1 MASSDESILR
11 QVYQSIAPA
20 TSSSN
25 GSSGRL
31 TTSSSQTTSTDT
43 TRGRGKNGALRQEY
57 LKKQE
62 NQNGYKNAISAAEER
77 GDTLSA
83 LYGQYQLDVSNV
95 LNSYNDR
102 KTRGGYKS
110 DAQDFYDRTMAMT
123 TAARDSIFKLTDWM
137 KENRASIGDD
147 IYSSL
152 MDEIRENSTSLSE
165 IQKAAYDD
173 IDFYGQF
180 KDADD
185 YNMWQAAVDSAKKDP
200 TRGRGN
206 ESGLRNKWIDEHGV
220 RVAPWQP
227 SKSELETWTEDYVKA
242 NQELKDAQKALKKIT
257 PTEGMTLDDAQREY
271 GTARIAAQQRV
282 DDAQDKLDELGAKIE
297 KYGGAVPKT
306 ELSANDWFNAVRYGF
321 RSGITSADQA
331 IAKGLDFFL
340 GDALGELQTL
350 GGETVRLFNPDFDY
364 NEKNLLD
371 RYVDRSQS
379 HLDVQRERAA
389 EAVGINSTAQKVN
402 QYTEMVFNSLPM
414 SVMAIMSGGATAAPQ
429 ASTEALKVASA
440 IANSGKAQQL
450 LTPVLNAVKNMA
462 NDPNWQFTFMS
473 TVGESYEDA
482 LADGASNEDAVINA
496 LLNAAA
502 NATIEVGGGDEALG
516 GLQKLPKPLREA
528 LQRGDKSGV
537 LKILKS
543 IPSEAGEEIMQGIA
557 EAGIKGIYKDV
568 PLFSMNDEGA
578 VISPSRM
585 LDEAKGAAAVSAVLG
600 GGQYAAAAGLNAA
613 ERSRV
618 NKEADAVAKQ
628 LYGDSA
634 DTLVQQGLESPVD
647 SKSYKLARQYQTIL
661 DNNGELSGK
670 QIRKLVQANSEQI
683 RTEGETEAQA
693 QTGAG
698 EEAAQQ
704 TAPQT
709 QSTPPAQTNIETGA
723 QTTAHQTRPTGAMEA
738 IYKGQV
744 GNVVSLTKTDKG
756 WAATIEQ
763 PNGKR
768 SNVMEWQAVF
778 DPDTQGILDAFRP
791 SAYADEMLKTYA
803 LTDEQVEPKTYALA
817 FNTVADIYGKSTSLT
832 KQQAQEASRRDGG
845 AAAILTDEQFSR
857 AFDAGRNSKDSSIQN
872 SVTRK
877 SSKGA
882 VGFKG
887 VQYQGMT
894 YRAATK
900 DMVSDAELSVLKT
913 MSKAVGVDMVLY
925 QSEEQ
930 NGEYQGANG
939 FYRNGTVY
947 LDVHAGAT
955 KTTEQ
960 SAILLTAAH
969 ELTHYLRENN
979 AEAYTELQDFV
990 MQHLIESGTDIET
1003 LAKKKVDKERGLISM
1018 EDAAEEVIADSCEM
1032 MLENTQVPQM
1042 MAKENPGLFAQIRE
1056 WLAEFAAKLRRAFEG
1071 VQARSAEAQAMM
1083 QYAEELQQMWDN
1095 ALAGAAQNTRNNTQ
1109 NARNNAQA
1117 ETDNG
1122 KGKSSYAGR
1131 RAKNADLAALER
1143 AEQMEEQGADAETIR
1158 RDTGWFRGMDGKW
1171 RFEIDDS
1178 GMQFRKDGDAQL
1190 LKEEGYRRLNQL
1202 TEKWTAS
1209 FNRGAELSASERQEM
1224 QNLEKE
1230 YGEAVWEEKY
1240 LLRDFVKHDELF
1252 KAYPYLNRVS
1262 IEFDALPEGT
1272 NGYFSKRNGTIVL
1285 SDSLLGKETD
1295 TVLHEIQHI
1304 IQGLEDFTGGAS
1316 PAYWNRQ
1323 LEDGYDTRTR
1333 SQKQKAEELRGE
1345 LESIQRSEP
1354 EFFRDMTDLDG
1365 MTPTVPRGKI
1375 DWDTLEQIEEDPAE
1389 WKAYDARRRELEE
1402 KYGDEKVFDFDDL
1415 LYRYHEAEKHPDRTA
1430 KDLYYNT
1437 AGEIEARDVSARRE
1451 LSAEERRAKKP
1462 TGANDDTV
1470 FADRGGVSYS
1480 KNSDSD
1486 NSTIKNQIKNNL
1498 DKLNDMEPAAI
1509 INASNLPKG
1518 GRNIRD
1524 WAVNILKNTGY
1535 KIERMGFGVIE
1546 FTPKHIAEGIK
1557 YLSEDAEVAAFS
1569 ALPKV
1574 LKRGIVIDS
1583 HEKHKGNLRDSV
1595 TIAAPVIIN
1604 GVRGNMAVAITVTT
1618 KNHYHVHR
1626 VLMPDGSK
1634 FTFDV
1639 GKKKTESTMYS
1650 AVNTGEET
1658 KDSAYESKI
1667 SQPTGEVKGKS
1678 SMRERDEDLQKK
1690 YPKLNLNEDISE
1702 LDGVPAVELTDG
1714 SVLPI
1719 LDRDRYPT
1727 HVSFIEGNRIDVDDL
1742 RSGGWIGDGVYD
1754 PSFTSDTARY
1764 IERKQ
1769 AGKRV
1774 AELRG
1779 VPFNQFEDDGK
1790 SSMRDNTTDDTAA
1803 ERKGRQESYANLR
1816 AENAKLREQL
1826 DYWKGQTKLTKEK
1839 TVRKTDADAYAKRL
1853 TEQLHNPK
1861 AREQVADE
1869 IKRMGDYIV
1878 QTPGSELS
1886 YTEVKDWALAIAD
1899 YVLQDSQTVIDDSQ
1913 AESLQQLYG
1922 YLKDNKL
1929 RVTDDTFN
1937 DLPEGWVRQHRGR
1950 IKLSEDGLDVDTAWG
1965 ELQEKFG
1972 EGMFPSDI
1980 TAQADMLMHIAD
1992 TIEAMKP
1999 TYGNP
2004 FAGYMGEMREAVA
2017 QDILDTVLSDEI
2029 RQTAMTAADRAQAR
2043 LDKRIAQDT
2052 ARYNALRD
2060 EKNARIE
2067 QVYQEGVA
2075 RRQEAVAKEKA
2086 AKWAKVAE
2094 TKQYYQNMAQQA
2106 AERRRESTDIKKY
2119 RDRVAA
2125 TAEQLSDWL
2134 LKNSD
2139 KEHVPEA
2146 LKQVVGEFLSTIDFS
2161 SKSRLQGGE
2170 NTYNDRK
2177 FLQRLDKLEQM
2188 LRNQRDYLNSADN
2201 ENAREDTLDMYLDLP
2216 AEILDELRDIRSEV
2230 TRLTTRDGGYTINQ
2244 MPAGELRR
2252 LDAVLTAISHSI
2264 RKANTLFSNAQYNS
2278 VQQVAQT
2285 TIVEMDKLGAQTKET
2300 TGAGRFFQW
2309 DNATPYYAF
2318 KKLGAGARS
2327 IFKGL
2332 MQGWDKMAFNSKEI
2346 IDFTNKLYTA
2356 KEAREWQEKVHNVR
2370 IGNNTVQITT
2380 AQLMS
2385 LHCLVKRTQAMQ
2397 HIMGGGFKVSVI
2409 KQSGIGKDNIAQTK
2423 QYKPTLEELAMLD
2436 GLLTNRQR
2444 KVADELQK
2452 FMVDVC
2458 GEWGNEVSM
2467 KRFGYRAFGEENYFP
2482 IVSDANVLKA
2492 VDPEAKAN
2500 DMFRLLNMS
2509 ATKSLNVKAN
2519 NALVVSDIFEVFTN
2533 HSADMAKYNA
2543 LALPLLD
2550 AIKWYNYKESTKT
2563 ASGRVFT
2570 NTVQLS
2576 LETAYGNAAKAYIT
2590 KFIKDLNGVR
2600 EGGTSQSDKLAKRMV
2615 SRYKAAAVGANIR
2628 VAIQQPTAYVR
2639 AAMAIDPKYLAAAL
2653 KPGGHKASTEE
2664 MEKYSGIATWKGLG
2678 FVSTDIGRSM
2688 RSQIMHTESWV
2699 DSVTDKTMI
2708 LAEKGDS
2715 VTWSALWRACKLE
2728 TQEKTKL
2735 RGEELN
2741 KATADRF
2748 QEVIYQTQV
2757 VDATMTRS
2765 QAMRSQGTM
2774 EAITT
2779 SFMAEP
2785 TLSYNLVMD
2794 AYAEYQAEARR
2805 TGNKAAALQHI
2816 KGKLAKTIA
2825 IYAASGAATLI
2836 ASSFWDAWRD
2846 DDDYETFL
2854 QKWAQAFFGE
2864 AEDKWYEKPLL
2875 QELFLLN
2882 KLPGVK
2888 DIISIITGDD
2898 VNRMDLE
2905 GAKNLWKAWRIMSEC
2920 LKLATGKLE
2929 EQDAQ
2934 YGNMTGYGKLA
2945 NILKGISQVTG
2956 LPLYNTTRDVVA
2968 VWNTILSNV
2977 TGVKLTVYKP
2987 NSKREIKNAYVNGLM
3002 TDEQAMDELVKQG
3015 AADDADQAFW
3025 IINDWNGDG
3034 SSSDK
3039 MSEIYDAVR
3048 AGDTGTYDALVKELT
3063 DHGVF
3068 KTKIQNDVK
3077 NQIRD
3082 WYQGG
3087 DTTQATIS
3095 KQDALDLLQKY
3106 GGKAEKAA
3114 DTLVEQWTC
3123 EKVTGISYW
3132 NIGDEYING
3141 NISEARA
3148 LELQAKYGYG
3158 DVTKQMPAEI
3168 ASNKESAHDKLMQW
3182 KLEKETGISAG
3193 GDSFTGIREAYNAGK
3208 ISKQEVYDYRIK
3220 YAGDTPEQAANT
3232 AYRYEWIGG
3241 DTRMNSVTGNQAH
3254 RYDDYVAAS
3263 GMSKIDYWNAIDGH
3277 GASSFPADLVE
3288 GSKTR
3293 YVKNSKRDKIW
3304 DYVDSLNLTPRQKD
3318 ALATAYAYDV
3328 NADVKSTSAY
3338 FDFEDAPW
3346 NN

>member
-1 MASSDESILR
+1 MTEQEFLTKYSGD
-11 QVYQSIAPA
+11 
-20 TSSSN
+20 
-25 GSSGRL
+25 GSSGRG
-31 TTSSSQTTSTDT
+31 TTSSSQTGSTDT

-62 NQNGYKNAISAAEER
+62 NLNGYKDAISAAEER

-389 EAVGINSTAQKVN
+389 EAVGINRTAQKVN

-429 ASTEALKVASA
+429 ASTEALQIASA

-537 LKILKS
+537 LQILKS

-585 LDEAKGAAAVSAVLG
+585 LDEAKGAAVVSAVLG
-600 GGQYAAAAGLNAA
+600 GGQYAAEAGLNAA
-613 ERSRV
+613 ERSRA

-698 EEAAQQ
+698 KEAAQQ

-709 QSTPPAQTNIETGA
+709 QSTPPAQTNTETGA
-723 QTTAHQTRPTGAMEA
+723 QTTAQQTRSTGAMEA

-872 SVTRK
+872 SATRK

-1056 WLAEFAAKLRRAFEG
+1056 WLTEFAAKLRRAFEG

-1095 ALAGAAQNTRNNTQ
+1095 ALAGAAQNV
-1109 NARNNAQA
+1109 RNNAQA
-1117 ETDNG
+1117 EADNG
-1122 KGKSSYAGR
+1122 TTAANNGTEATNNGTLSGKSKRSIREIGDTGMRYVKADRQVLFGNDPREWGEQLTKYINKEIRKGNDVLLTAPDGEIIKLTATTAEKGAFRNVERDKNGR
-1131 RAKNADLAALER
+1131 LHV
-1143 AEQMEEQGADAETIR
+1143 QTDAEYETKLNAEAHIDELVQVSEDKR
-1158 RDTGWFRGMDGKW
+1158 RGKPNTPDENKIHGE
-1171 RFEIDDS
+1171 FA
-1178 GMQFRKDGDAQL
+1178 KDGWR
-1190 LKEEGYRRLNQL
+1190 Y
-1202 TEKWTAS
+1202 
-1209 FNRGAELSASERQEM
+1209 RGAYFMDHDGEYYEVTISVAHGSSGKVVYNIAEIKKRSFPQSNGSSSPKTGAQGRKAS
-1224 QNLEKE
+1224 L
-1230 YGEAVWEEKY
+1230 
-1240 LLRDFVKHDELF
+1240 
-1252 KAYPYLNRVS
+1252 
-1262 IEFDALPEGT
+1262 
-1272 NGYFSKRNGTIVL
+1272 
-1285 SDSLLGKETD
+1285 
-1295 TVLHEIQHI
+1295 
-1304 IQGLEDFTGGAS
+1304 
-1316 PAYWNRQ
+1316 
-1323 LEDGYDTRTR
+1323 
-1333 SQKQKAEELRGE
+1333 
-1345 LESIQRSEP
+1345 
-1354 EFFRDMTDLDG
+1354 
-1365 MTPTVPRGKI
+1365 
-1375 DWDTLEQIEEDPAE
+1375 
-1389 WKAYDARRRELEE
+1389 DAR
-1402 KYGDEKVFDFDDL
+1402 V
-1415 LYRYHEAEKHPDRTA
+1415 
-1430 KDLYYNT
+1430 
-1437 AGEIEARDVSARRE
+1437 
-1451 LSAEERRAKKP
+1451 
-1462 TGANDDTV
+1462 
-1470 FADRGGVSYS
+1470 
-1480 KNSDSD
+1480 
-1486 NSTIKNQIKNNL
+1486 
-1498 DKLNDMEPAAI
+1498 
-1509 INASNLPKG
+1509 
-1518 GRNIRD
+1518 
-1524 WAVNILKNTGY
+1524 
-1535 KIERMGFGVIE
+1535 
-1546 FTPKHIAEGIK
+1546 
-1557 YLSEDAEVAAFS
+1557 
-1569 ALPKV
+1569 
-1574 LKRGIVIDS
+1574 
-1583 HEKHKGNLRDSV
+1583 
-1595 TIAAPVIIN
+1595 
-1604 GVRGNMAVAITVTT
+1604 
-1618 KNHYHVHR
+1618 
-1626 VLMPDGSK
+1626 
-1634 FTFDV
+1634 
-1639 GKKKTESTMYS
+1639 
-1650 AVNTGEET
+1650 
-1658 KDSAYESKI
+1658 

-1839 TVRKTDADAYAKRL
+1839 TVRKADVDAYAKRL
-1853 TEQLHNPK
+1853 TEQLHNPE

-2600 EGGTSQSDKLAKRMV
+2600 EGGKSQSDKRAKRMV

-2653 KPGGHKASTEE
+2653 KPGGHKASTAE

-2728 TQEKTKL
+2728 TKDRTGL
-2735 RGEELN
+2735 HGEELN

-2774 EAITT
+2774 DAITT

-2864 AEDKWYEKPLL
+2864 AEDKWYVKPLL

-2956 LPLYNTTRDVVA
+2956 LPLYNATRDVVA
-2968 VWNTILSNV
+2968 VWNTLLSNV
-2977 TGVKLTVYKP
+2977 TGVKLAVYKP

-3068 KTKIQNDVK
+3068 ETKIQNDVK

-3132 NIGDEYING
+3132 NIGDEYINE
-3141 NISEARA
+3141 NITKSRAIEMYSLYGKVDKEEAQEMVNK
-3148 LELQAKYGYG
+3148 LEMRKDTGYDYDELYDIYSKKIINDQQLYDYQIKYGS
-3158 DVTKQMPAEI
+3158 KSE
-3168 ASNKESAHDKLMQW
+3168 ESAKSYVKRW
-3182 KLEKETGISAG
+3182 GWTE
-3193 GDSFTGIREAYNAGK
+3193 GDSSMKDISDKQVDTWNAYVASTGMKKKDYYNAIKTANDFKSDTDSSGK
-3208 ISKQEVYDYRIK
+3208 TITGSKQKKVWEY
-3220 YAGDTPEQAANT
+3220 
-3232 AYRYEWIGG
+3232 
-3241 DTRMNSVTGNQAH
+3241 
-3254 RYDDYVAAS
+3254 
-3263 GMSKIDYWNAIDGH
+3263 IDGLDI
-3277 GASSFPADLVE
+3277 SDE
-3288 GSKTR
+3288 
-3293 YVKNSKRDKIW
+3293 
-3304 DYVDSLNLTPRQKD
+3304 QKD
-3318 ALATAYAYDV
+3318 ALHLCMYS
-3328 NADVKSTSAY
+3328 KSTLK
-3338 FDFEDAPW
+3338 DAPW

>member
-1 MASSDESILR
+1 MTEQGFLTKYSGD
-11 QVYQSIAPA
+11 
-20 TSSSN
+20 
-25 GSSGRL
+25 GSSGRG
-31 TTSSSQTTSTDT
+31 TTSSSQTGSTDT

-62 NQNGYKNAISAAEER
+62 NLNGYKDAISAAEER

-110 DAQDFYDRTMAMT
+110 DAQDFYDRTMAKT
-123 TAARDSIFKLTDWM
+123 TAARDSIFKLTEWM

-306 ELSANDWFNAVRYGF
+306 ELSAKDWFNAVRYGF

-371 RYVDRSQS
+371 RYVDWSQS

-537 LKILKS
+537 LQILKS

-585 LDEAKGAAAVSAVLG
+585 LDEAKGAAVVSAVLG
-600 GGQYAAAAGLNAA
+600 GGQYAAEAGLNAA
-613 ERSRV
+613 ERSRA

-709 QSTPPAQTNIETGA
+709 QSTPPAQTNTETGA
-723 QTTAHQTRPTGAMEA
+723 QTTAQQTRPTGVMEA

-857 AFDAGRNSKDSSIQN
+857 AFDAGRSTENEEAMQN
-872 SVTRK
+872 SATRK

-1042 MAKENPGLFAQIRE
+1042 MAKENPDLFTQIRE

-1095 ALAGAAQNTRNNTQ
+1095 ALAGAAQNV
-1109 NARNNAQA
+1109 RNNAKA
-1117 ETDNG
+1117 AGDNG
-1122 KGKSSYAGR
+1122 TNTANNGTNTANNGTDSANNGTTSGKNKRSIREIGDTGMRYVKADRQVLFGNDPREWGEQLTKYINKEIRKGNDVLLTAPDGEIIKLTATTAEKGAFRNVERDKNGRLHVQTDAEYETKLNAEAHIDELVQVSEDKRKGKPNTPDENKIHGEFA
-1131 RAKNADLAALER
+1131 
-1143 AEQMEEQGADAETIR
+1143 
-1158 RDTGWFRGMDGKW
+1158 
-1171 RFEIDDS
+1171 
-1178 GMQFRKDGDAQL
+1178 KDGWR
-1190 LKEEGYRRLNQL
+1190 Y
-1202 TEKWTAS
+1202 
-1209 FNRGAELSASERQEM
+1209 RGAYFM
-1224 QNLEKE
+1224 DHDGE
-1230 YGEAVWEEKY
+1230 YYEVTISVAHGSSGKVVYNIAEIKK
-1240 LLRDFVKHDELF
+1240 RSF
-1252 KAYPYLNRVS
+1252 PQS
-1262 IEFDALPEGT
+1262 
-1272 NGYFSKRNGTIVL
+1272 NGS
-1285 SDSLLGKETD
+1285 S
-1295 TVLHEIQHI
+1295 
-1304 IQGLEDFTGGAS
+1304 S
-1316 PAYWNRQ
+1316 P
-1323 LEDGYDTRTR
+1323 
-1333 SQKQKAEELRGE
+1333 K
-1345 LESIQRSEP
+1345 
-1354 EFFRDMTDLDG
+1354 
-1365 MTPTVPRGKI
+1365 
-1375 DWDTLEQIEEDPAE
+1375 
-1389 WKAYDARRRELEE
+1389 
-1402 KYGDEKVFDFDDL
+1402 
-1415 LYRYHEAEKHPDRTA
+1415 
-1430 KDLYYNT
+1430 
-1437 AGEIEARDVSARRE
+1437 
-1451 LSAEERRAKKP
+1451 
-1462 TGANDDTV
+1462 TGAQGRK
-1470 FADRGGVSYS
+1470 AS
-1480 KNSDSD
+1480 
-1486 NSTIKNQIKNNL
+1486 
-1498 DKLNDMEPAAI
+1498 LNAR
-1509 INASNLPKG
+1509 L
-1518 GRNIRD
+1518 
-1524 WAVNILKNTGY
+1524 
-1535 KIERMGFGVIE
+1535 
-1546 FTPKHIAEGIK
+1546 
-1557 YLSEDAEVAAFS
+1557 
-1569 ALPKV
+1569 
-1574 LKRGIVIDS
+1574 
-1583 HEKHKGNLRDSV
+1583 
-1595 TIAAPVIIN
+1595 
-1604 GVRGNMAVAITVTT
+1604 
-1618 KNHYHVHR
+1618 
-1626 VLMPDGSK
+1626 
-1634 FTFDV
+1634 
-1639 GKKKTESTMYS
+1639 
-1650 AVNTGEET
+1650 
-1658 KDSAYESKI
+1658 
-1667 SQPTGEVKGKS
+1667 SQPAGEVKGKS
-1678 SMRERDEDLQKK
+1678 SMRERDDAADVKTAEK
-1690 YPKLNLNEDISE
+1690 YFGTTYKIAEAGYL
-1702 LDGVPAVELTDG
+1702 LTDG
-1714 SVLPI
+1714 KLLDFSGRHEGAPGGYRSVDHRDISDAFDGDYGDDSYTGGMIQFMQAGNIRLSPESGGINLSVKPNKQQLDTLDRYISSFRGEVI
-1719 LDRDRYPT
+1719 LDIDNANGDTVVSVEYPKRTYSKRIINDINEYFDNGTIPEQSSDLGQFRY
-1727 HVSFIEGNRIDVDDL
+1727 
-1742 RSGGWIGDGVYD
+1742 
-1754 PSFTSDTARY
+1754 
-1764 IERKQ
+1764 
-1769 AGKRV
+1769 
-1774 AELRG
+1774 
-1779 VPFNQFEDDGK
+1779 
-1790 SSMRDNTTDDTAA
+1790 SMRDNTTDDTAA

-1839 TVRKTDADAYAKRL
+1839 TVRKADVDAYAKRL
-1853 TEQLHNPK
+1853 TEQLHNPE

-1899 YVLQDSQTVIDDSQ
+1899 FALQDSQTVIDDSQ

-2106 AERRRESTDIKKY
+2106 AERRRESADIKKY

-2188 LRNQRDYLNSADN
+2188 LRNQRDYLNSVDN

-2653 KPGGHKASTEE
+2653 KPGGHKASTAE

-2735 RGEELN
+2735 HGEELN

-2956 LPLYNTTRDVVA
+2956 LPLYNATRDVVA
-2968 VWNTILSNV
+2968 VWNTLLSNV

-3068 KTKIQNDVK
+3068 ETKIQNDVK

-3168 ASNKESAHDKLMQW
+3168 ASNKEAAHDKLMQW

>member
-1 MASSDESILR
+1 MTEKDFF
-11 QVYQSIAPA
+11 QKY
-20 TSSSN
+20 TGD
-25 GSSGRL
+25 GSSGNSGAG
-31 TTSSSQTTSTDT
+31 SSASGSADT
-43 TRGRGKNGALRQEY
+43 TRGRGRNGSLRQEY

-62 NQNGYKNAISAAEER
+62 NLNGYKNAISAAEER

-110 DAQDFYDRTMAMT
+110 DAQDFYDRTMAKT

-206 ESGLRNKWIDEHGV
+206 ESGLRNQWMDNNGV

-282 DDAQDKLDELGAKIE
+282 DDAQDKLDELGAKLE

-306 ELSANDWFNAVRYGF
+306 ELSAKDWFNAVRYGF

-371 RYVDRSQS
+371 RYVDWSQS

-389 EAVGINSTAQKVN
+389 EATGVNSTAQKVN

-429 ASTEALKVASA
+429 ASTEALKIASA

-537 LKILKS
+537 LQILKS

-585 LDEAKGAAAVSAVLG
+585 LDEAKGAAVVSAVLG
-600 GGQYAAAAGLNAA
+600 GGQYAAEAGLNAA
-613 ERSRV
+613 ERSRA
-618 NKEADAVAKQ
+618 NKAADAVAKQ

-634 DTLVQQGLESPVD
+634 DTLVQQGLESPAD
-647 SKSYKLARQYQTIL
+647 SKSYKLARQYQAIL

-709 QSTPPAQTNIETGA
+709 QSTPPAQTNTETGA
-723 QTTAHQTRPTGAMEA
+723 QTTAQQTRPTGAMEA

-872 SVTRK
+872 SATRK

-979 AEAYTELQDFV
+979 AMAYAGLRDFV
-990 MQHLIESGTDIET
+990 TNHLIESGTDIET

-1042 MAKENPGLFAQIRE
+1042 MAKENPGLFVQIRE
-1056 WLAEFAAKLRRAFEG
+1056 WLVEFAAKLRRAFEG

-1083 QYAEELQQMWDN
+1083 QYAEELQQMWDS
-1095 ALAGAAQNTRNNTQ
+1095 ALAGAAQNV
-1109 NARNNAQA
+1109 RNNAQA
-1117 ETDNG
+1117 AANNG
-1122 KGKSSYAGR
+1122 TNTANNGTTSGRGKASIRELDG
-1131 RAKNADLAALER
+1131 ER
-1143 AEQMEEQGADAETIR
+1143 VAWVDEDITKSKPKDVSMEKYVKQYIENVISQNGTYLG
-1158 RDTGWFRGMDGKW
+1158 TLP
-1171 RFEIDDS
+1171 DS
-1178 GMQFRKDGDAQL
+1178 GMRVYAETQGRTPKSRYGLADEYVRSSYTRWIKDNSKNKFRAKMKAAGVLDDLVSIATDRTWEKTKHTQNKDAQYGVYNYNSTFAFPVYDS
-1190 LKEEGYRRLNQL
+1190 KG
-1202 TEKWTAS
+1202 
-1209 FNRGAELSASERQEM
+1209 ELSNVRAYDCQMVILNASDGKKYLYDVMRIKENTAKANDFLLAERQRVA
-1224 QNLEKE
+1224 N
-1230 YGEAVWEEKY
+1230 EAT
-1240 LLRDFVKHDELF
+1240 R
-1252 KAYPYLNRVS
+1252 
-1262 IEFDALPEGT
+1262 
-1272 NGYFSKRNGTIVL
+1272 
-1285 SDSLLGKETD
+1285 
-1295 TVLHEIQHI
+1295 
-1304 IQGLEDFTGGAS
+1304 QG
-1316 PAYWNRQ
+1316 
-1323 LEDGYDTRTR
+1323 
-1333 SQKQKAEELRGE
+1333 
-1345 LESIQRSEP
+1345 
-1354 EFFRDMTDLDG
+1354 
-1365 MTPTVPRGKI
+1365 
-1375 DWDTLEQIEEDPAE
+1375 
-1389 WKAYDARRRELEE
+1389 
-1402 KYGDEKVFDFDDL
+1402 
-1415 LYRYHEAEKHPDRTA
+1415 
-1430 KDLYYNT
+1430 
-1437 AGEIEARDVSARRE
+1437 DV
-1451 LSAEERRAKKP
+1451 
-1462 TGANDDTV
+1462 
-1470 FADRGGVSYS
+1470 
-1480 KNSDSD
+1480 SD
-1486 NSTIKNQIKNNL
+1486 NSISRSAE
-1498 DKLNDMEPAAI
+1498 ND
-1509 INASNLPKG
+1509 
-1518 GRNIRD
+1518 
-1524 WAVNILKNTGY
+1524 NT
-1535 KIERMGFGVIE
+1535 K
-1546 FTPKHIAEGIK
+1546 
-1557 YLSEDAEVAAFS
+1557 FS
-1569 ALPKV
+1569 
-1574 LKRGIVIDS
+1574 
-1583 HEKHKGNLRDSV
+1583 
-1595 TIAAPVIIN
+1595 
-1604 GVRGNMAVAITVTT
+1604 
-1618 KNHYHVHR
+1618 
-1626 VLMPDGSK
+1626 
-1634 FTFDV
+1634 
-1639 GKKKTESTMYS
+1639 
-1650 AVNTGEET
+1650 
-1658 KDSAYESKI
+1658 
-1667 SQPTGEVKGKS
+1667 Q
-1678 SMRERDEDLQKK
+1678 RERDEDLQKK

-1826 DYWKGQTKLTKEK
+1826 DYWKGQTKRTKEK

-1853 TEQLHNPK
+1853 TEQLHNPE
-1861 AREQVADE
+1861 AREQVANE

-2106 AERRRESTDIKKY
+2106 AERRRESADIKKY

-2170 NTYNDRK
+2170 DTYNDRQ
-2177 FLQRLDKLEQM
+2177 FLQRLDRLEQM
-2188 LRNQRDYLNSADN
+2188 LRNQRDYLNSTDN
-2201 ENAREDTLDMYLDLP
+2201 ENVKEDPLNMYLDLP
-2216 AEILDELRDIRSEV
+2216 TEILDELRDIRSEV

-2244 MPAGELRR
+2244 MSAGELRR
-2252 LDAVLTAISHSI
+2252 LDAVLSAISHSI
-2264 RKANTLFSNAQYNS
+2264 RKANTLFANAQYNS
-2278 VQQVAQT
+2278 VQQVAQK
-2285 TIVEMDKLGAQTKET
+2285 TITEMDALGEQTKET

-2356 KEAREWQEKVHNVR
+2356 KEAREWQKKIHNVK
-2370 IGNNTVQITT
+2370 IGNKTVQITT
-2380 AQLMS
+2380 TQLMS
-2385 LHCLVKRTQAMQ
+2385 LHCLVKRPQAMQ

-2409 KQSGIGKDNIAQTK
+2409 KQSGIGKADIAQTM
-2423 QYKPTLEELAMLD
+2423 QYKPTLDELAMLD
-2436 GLLTNRQR
+2436 SLLTDRQR

-2467 KRFGYRAFGEENYFP
+2467 KRFGYRAFGEANYFP

-2563 ASGRVFT
+2563 ASGRVYT
-2570 NTVQLS
+2570 DTVQLS

-2653 KPGGHKASTEE
+2653 KPGGHKASTAE

-2728 TQEKTKL
+2728 TQEKTGL

-2805 TGNKAAALQHI
+2805 TGNKAAALQHS
-2816 KGKLAKTIA
+2816 KAKLAKTIA
-2825 IYAASGAATLI
+2825 IYAASGVATLI

-2882 KLPGVK
+2882 KLPGAK
-2888 DIISIITGDD
+2888 DIISLITGDD
-2898 VNRMDLE
+2898 VSRMDLE
-2905 GAKNLWKAWRIMSEC
+2905 GAKNLIKAVRIMGEC

-2945 NILKGISQVTG
+2945 NILKGISQFTG
-2956 LPLYNTTRDVVA
+2956 LPLYNFTRDMA
-2968 VWNTILSNV
+2968 AIWNTTLSNV

-2987 NSKREIKNAYVNGLM
+2987 NSKREIKNAYINGLM

-3048 AGDTGTYDALVKELT
+3048 AGDTGSYEALVKELT

-3068 KTKIQNDVK
+3068 ETKIHNDVK

-3095 KQDALDLLQKY
+3095 KQDALDMLQKY

-3114 DTLVEQWTC
+3114 DILVEQWTC

-3158 DVTKQMPAEI
+3158 DVTKQTTAEI
-3168 ASNKESAHDKLMQW
+3168 ASNQETAHDKLMQW

-3241 DTRMNSVTGNQAH
+3241 DTRMNSVTGNQAR

-3263 GMSKIDYWNAIDGH
+3263 GVSKIDYWNAIDGH

-3304 DYVDSLNLTPRQKD
+3304 DYIDSLNLTPRQKD
-3318 ALATAYAYDV
+3318 AMATAYAYDV

-3338 FDFEDAPW
+3338 FDLEDAPW

>member
-1 MASSDESILR
+1 MTEQEFLTKYSGD
-11 QVYQSIAPA
+11 
-20 TSSSN
+20 
-25 GSSGRL
+25 GSSGRG
-31 TTSSSQTTSTDT
+31 TTSSSQTGSTDT
-43 TRGRGKNGALRQEY
+43 TRGRRKNGALRQEY

-62 NQNGYKNAISAAEER
+62 NLNGYKDAISAAEER

-282 DDAQDKLDELGAKIE
+282 DDAQDKLDELGAKLE

-306 ELSANDWFNAVRYGF
+306 ELSAKDWFNAVRYGF

-371 RYVDRSQS
+371 RYVDWSQS

-389 EAVGINSTAQKVN
+389 EAVGINRTAQKVN

-429 ASTEALKVASA
+429 ASTEALQIASA

-613 ERSRV
+613 ERSRA

-709 QSTPPAQTNIETGA
+709 QSTPSAQANTETGT
-723 QTTAHQTRPTGAMEA
+723 QTTAQQTRPTGAMEA

-900 DMVSDAELSVLKT
+900 DMVSEAELSVLKT

-1117 ETDNG
+1117 EADNG
-1122 KGKSSYAGR
+1122 TTAANNGTTAANNGTKSGKSKRSIREIGDTGMRYVKADRQVLFGNDPREWGEQLTKYINKEIRKGNDVLLTAPDGEIIKLTATTAEKGAFRNVERDKNGR
-1131 RAKNADLAALER
+1131 LHV
-1143 AEQMEEQGADAETIR
+1143 QTDAEYETKLNAEAHIDELVQVSEDKR
-1158 RDTGWFRGMDGKW
+1158 RGKPNTPDENKIHGE
-1171 RFEIDDS
+1171 FA
-1178 GMQFRKDGDAQL
+1178 KDGWR
-1190 LKEEGYRRLNQL
+1190 Y
-1202 TEKWTAS
+1202 
-1209 FNRGAELSASERQEM
+1209 RGAYFMDHDGEYYEVTISVAHGSSGKVVYNIAEIKKRSFPQSNGSSSPKTGAQGRKAS
-1224 QNLEKE
+1224 LD
-1230 YGEAVWEEKY
+1230 A
-1240 LLRDFVKHDELF
+1240 
-1252 KAYPYLNRVS
+1252 RVS
-1262 IEFDALPEGT
+1262 
-1272 NGYFSKRNGTIVL
+1272 
-1285 SDSLLGKETD
+1285 
-1295 TVLHEIQHI
+1295 Q
-1304 IQGLEDFTGGAS
+1304 
-1316 PAYWNRQ
+1316 PA
-1323 LEDGYDTRTR
+1323 
-1333 SQKQKAEELRGE
+1333 
-1345 LESIQRSEP
+1345 
-1354 EFFRDMTDLDG
+1354 
-1365 MTPTVPRGKI
+1365 
-1375 DWDTLEQIEEDPAE
+1375 
-1389 WKAYDARRRELEE
+1389 
-1402 KYGDEKVFDFDDL
+1402 
-1415 LYRYHEAEKHPDRTA
+1415 
-1430 KDLYYNT
+1430 
-1437 AGEIEARDVSARRE
+1437 
-1451 LSAEERRAKKP
+1451 
-1462 TGANDDTV
+1462 
-1470 FADRGGVSYS
+1470 
-1480 KNSDSD
+1480 
-1486 NSTIKNQIKNNL
+1486 
-1498 DKLNDMEPAAI
+1498 
-1509 INASNLPKG
+1509 
-1518 GRNIRD
+1518 
-1524 WAVNILKNTGY
+1524 
-1535 KIERMGFGVIE
+1535 
-1546 FTPKHIAEGIK
+1546 
-1557 YLSEDAEVAAFS
+1557 
-1569 ALPKV
+1569 
-1574 LKRGIVIDS
+1574 
-1583 HEKHKGNLRDSV
+1583 
-1595 TIAAPVIIN
+1595 
-1604 GVRGNMAVAITVTT
+1604 
-1618 KNHYHVHR
+1618 
-1626 VLMPDGSK
+1626 
-1634 FTFDV
+1634 
-1639 GKKKTESTMYS
+1639 
-1650 AVNTGEET
+1650 
-1658 KDSAYESKI
+1658 
-1667 SQPTGEVKGKS
+1667 GEVKGKS

-1690 YPKLNLNEDISE
+1690 YPRLNLNEDISE

-1853 TEQLHNPK
+1853 TEQLHNPE

-1899 YVLQDSQTVIDDSQ
+1899 FALQDSQTVIDDSQ

-1929 RVTDDTFN
+1929 KVTDDTFN

-2067 QVYQEGVA
+2067 QIERESRERYNTLREKKNQRIEQIKKEGTERTRKAVQRERTFQLQRVERAQKVKNIEKLTKSLSKKMIENNAKYHIPDALKEPIGKFLMSIDTTTSRSGEKARNEFADRLKRVSEVLEAQRKYNQGEGTEGSNVYYDLPPDFTEQMQELANKVKFWTDYNNGQEWKLEDMDLRDLFELENIVKVVSHA
-2075 RRQEAVAKEKA
+2075 VTQANELLSMNASVDEVGQEAV
-2086 AKWAKVAE
+2086 
-2094 TKQYYQNMAQQA
+2094 QY
-2106 AERRRESTDIKKY
+2106 
-2119 RDRVAA
+2119 
-2125 TAEQLSDWL
+2125 
-2134 LKNSD
+2134 
-2139 KEHVPEA
+2139 
-2146 LKQVVGEFLSTIDFS
+2146 
-2161 SKSRLQGGE
+2161 
-2170 NTYNDRK
+2170 
-2177 FLQRLDKLEQM
+2177 LDKLGEM
-2188 LRNQRDYLNSADN
+2188 KTTPGGVEEFLDYKN
-2201 ENAREDTLDMYLDLP
+2201 
-2216 AEILDELRDIRSEV
+2216 
-2230 TRLTTRDGGYTINQ
+2230 LTPVYFFKRFGT
-2244 MPAGELRR
+2244 AGEK
-2252 LDAVLTAISHSI
+2252 IF
-2264 RKANTLFSNAQYNS
+2264 NTLKDGWS
-2278 VQQVAQT
+2278 
-2285 TIVEMDKLGAQTKET
+2285 KL
-2300 TGAGRFFQW
+2300 
-2309 DNATPYYAF
+2309 
-2318 KKLGAGARS
+2318 
-2327 IFKGL
+2327 
-2332 MQGWDKMAFNSKEI
+2332 AFNSKEI
-2346 IDFTNKLYTA
+2346 IDFAKTLYSTEEVRDA
-2356 KEAREWQEKVHNVR
+2356 EKNVIELQLHRRVNENENSEALRTEETEPVYMTKAQIMNLYGLSLREQALTHLLGAGIR
-2370 IGNNTVQITT
+2370 IKDIKRAGKK
-2380 AQLMS
+2380 A
-2385 LHCLVKRTQAMQ
+2385 LHQ
-2397 HIMGGGFKVSVI
+2397 G
-2409 KQSGIGKDNIAQTK
+2409 DNYLLTM
-2423 QYKPTLEELAMLD
+2423 EELTD
-2436 GLLTNRQR
+2436 IFNEHLTNRDREIVQGM
-2444 KVADELQK
+2444 QK
-2452 FMVDVC
+2452 FMSTVC
-2458 GEWGNEVSM
+2458 AKWYMEVNQKRWGIDGNV
-2467 KRFGYRAFGEENYFP
+2467 EENYWP
-2482 IVSDANVLKA
+2482 IETDSRNRQ
-2492 VDPEAKAN
+2492 AKGTEGAGSTISL
-2500 DMFRLLNMS
+2500 FRLANMGFTKPIKPNSTNAINIGS
-2509 ATKSLNVKAN
+2509 AFDVFAN
-2519 NALVVSDIFEVFTN
+2519 HA
-2533 HSADMAKYNA
+2533 ADMAKYNSMVI
-2543 LALPLLD
+2543 PVLD
-2550 AIKWYNYKESTKT
+2550 AMKWLSYSNIVATSATSGQYTTMSVQKAMDKT
-2563 ASGRVFT
+2563 YGPAAQAYFT
-2570 NTVQLS
+2570 QL
-2576 LETAYGNAAKAYIT
+2576 IRD
-2590 KFIKDLNGVR
+2590 INGSH
-2600 EGGTSQSDKLAKRMV
+2600 EGGSMRTGLEGMTA
-2615 SRYKAAAVGANIR
+2615 RYKRQAVGSNLR
-2628 VAIQQPTAYVR
+2628 VALLQPTAYAR
-2639 AAMAIDPKYLAAAL
+2639 AGMVLDLKYLAM
-2653 KPGGHKASTEE
+2653 GGVKQNQIIKSYKEAIKH
-2664 MEKYSGIATWKGLG
+2664 SGTATWKSLG
-2678 FVSTDIGRSM
+2678 FYDVNINASLRSLIK
-2688 RSQIMHTESWV
+2688 QDETAV
-2699 DSVTDKTMI
+2699 DKVVGWSMK
-2708 LAEKGDS
+2708 LAELGDQW
-2715 VTWSALWRACKLE
+2715 TWAMLWNACKTEQQDKAKRAGKKLDYE
-2728 TQEKTKL
+2728 TLMQKTS
-2735 RGEELN
+2735 E
-2741 KATADRF
+2741 RF
-2748 QEVIYQTQV
+2748 DEVVYQTQV
-2757 VDATMTRS
+2757 MDSTLTRS
-2765 QAMRSQGTM
+2765 EIMRSDDRLVK
-2774 EAITT
+2774 AAT

-2785 TLSYNLVMD
+2785 TLSYNTVLNMYD
-2794 AYAEYQAEARR
+2794 EYRREARAVGKSAAWKKL
-2805 TGNKAAALQHI
+2805 GNKI
-2816 KGKLAKTIA
+2816 MRGIG
-2825 IYAASGAATLI
+2825 IYVTQATLGAVVESI
-2836 ASSFWDAWRD
+2836 MDAWRD
-2846 DDDYETFL
+2846 DDDYMTFME
-2854 QKWAQAFFGE
+2854 KWAEKFWGDYFFDGNLYG
-2864 AEDKWYEKPLL
+2864 DLTVVG
-2875 QELFLLN
+2875 
-2882 KLPGVK
+2882 KLPVVK
-2888 DIISIITGDD
+2888 DFISALQGEESS
-2898 VNRMDLE
+2898 RMDTE
-2905 GAKNLWKAWRIMSEC
+2905 GLASLYKFGLTSYNKIKAMIEDGEDTTKVTAWGWI
-2920 LKLATGKLE
+2920 
-2929 EQDAQ
+2929 EQGLRA
-2934 YGNMTGYGKLA
+2934 A
-2945 NILKGISQVTG
+2945 SQLLG
-2956 LPLYNTTRDVVA
+2956 LPGYNLSREVVA
-2968 VWNTILSNV
+2968 VWNNTIGQWTDS
-2977 TGVKLTVYKP
+2977 KIKRYKP
-2987 NSKREIKNAYVNGLM
+2987 QPEKEIKNAYLKGYLTEDEAKELLMDRETMGDKTYMIERRALMAIDDWTDNGEKYKALYTALENKDRKAYDEAFDALKESGRYAYDIQTKVRAQIKEWYVGDKRGNGKYKINKEDAVAMLKEYGNM
-3002 TDEQAMDELVKQG
+3002 TD
-3015 AADDADQAFW
+3015 
-3025 IINDWNGDG
+3025 
-3034 SSSDK
+3034 
-3039 MSEIYDAVR
+3039 YDAESAVH
-3048 AGDTGTYDALVKELT
+3048 T
-3063 DHGVF
+3063 
-3068 KTKIQNDVK
+3068 
-3077 NQIRD
+3077 
-3082 WYQGG
+3082 
-3087 DTTQATIS
+3087 
-3095 KQDALDLLQKY
+3095 
-3106 GGKAEKAA
+3106 
-3114 DTLVEQWTC
+3114 WTC
-3123 EKVTGISYW
+3123 KVVEGFDYNEKK
-3132 NIGDEYING
+3132 D
-3141 NISEARA
+3141 
-3148 LELQAKYGYG
+3148 L
-3158 DVTKQMPAEI
+3158 
-3168 ASNKESAHDKLMQW
+3168 
-3182 KLEKETGISAG
+3182 
-3193 GDSFTGIREAYNAGK
+3193 F
-3208 ISKQEVYDYRIK
+3208 
-3220 YAGDTPEQAANT
+3220 YAGDLSFADAVKVVERYGKNDKGKFLSDIDDGYDEARKEVLKWTMRTEVGIDYDDMRSAYNDGDITIEQVAEWSKKYGSLDDEAIETRCYRWEWTKDTPEASGIFEGQA
-3232 AYRYEWIGG
+3232 R
-3241 DTRMNSVTGNQAH
+3241 
-3254 RYDDYVAAS
+3254 RYDAYMES
-3263 GMSKIDYWNAIDGH
+3263 TGMTKEQYFNLVDGH
-3277 GASSFPADLVE
+3277 GAGTFSADLKP
-3288 GSKTR
+3288 GSTTS
-3293 YVKNSKRDKIW
+3293 YVKNSKRDKVWAYI
-3304 DYVDSLNLTPRQKD
+3304 DSLKITPEQKD
-3318 ALATAYAYDV
+3318 ALAMCYAAENGNGID
-3328 NADVKSTSAY
+3328 NPSKSWIKL
-3338 FDFEDAPW
+3338 EDAPW

>member
-1 MASSDESILR
+1 MTEQEFLTKYSGD
-11 QVYQSIAPA
+11 
-20 TSSSN
+20 
-25 GSSGRL
+25 GSSGRG
-31 TTSSSQTTSTDT
+31 TTSNSQTGSTDT
-43 TRGRGKNGALRQEY
+43 TRGHGKNGALRQEY

-62 NQNGYKNAISAAEER
+62 NLNGYKDAISAAEER

-282 DDAQDKLDELGAKIE
+282 DDAQDKLDELGAKLE

-306 ELSANDWFNAVRYGF
+306 ELSAKDWFNAVRYGF

-371 RYVDRSQS
+371 RYVDWSQS

-389 EAVGINSTAQKVN
+389 EAVGINRTAQKVN

-429 ASTEALKVASA
+429 ASTEALQIASA

-537 LKILKS
+537 LQILKS

-585 LDEAKGAAAVSAVLG
+585 LDEAKGAAVVSAVLG
-600 GGQYAAAAGLNAA
+600 GGQYAAEAGLNAA
-613 ERSRV
+613 ERSRA

-698 EEAAQQ
+698 KEAAQQ

-709 QSTPPAQTNIETGA
+709 QSTPPAQTDTETGA
-723 QTTAHQTRPTGAMEA
+723 QTTAQQTRPTGAMEA

-1056 WLAEFAAKLRRAFEG
+1056 WLTEFAAKLRLAFEG

-1083 QYAEELQQMWDN
+1083 QYAEKLQQMWDN

-1117 ETDNG
+1117 EADNG
-1122 KGKSSYAGR
+1122 TTAANNGTTAANNRTTVANNRTTAANNGTTSGRGKASIRELDG
-1131 RAKNADLAALER
+1131 ER
-1143 AEQMEEQGADAETIR
+1143 VAWVDEDITRSKPKDVSMEKYVKQYIENMISQNGTYLG
-1158 RDTGWFRGMDGKW
+1158 TLP
-1171 RFEIDDS
+1171 DS
-1178 GMQFRKDGDAQL
+1178 GMRVFAETQGRTPKSRYGLADEYVRSSYTRWIKDNSKNKFRAKMKAAGVLDDLVSIATDRTWEKTKHTQNKDAQYGVYNYNSTFAFPVYDS
-1190 LKEEGYRRLNQL
+1190 KG
-1202 TEKWTAS
+1202 
-1209 FNRGAELSASERQEM
+1209 ELSNVRAYDCQMVILNASDGKKYLYDVIRIKENTTKANDFLLAERQRVA
-1224 QNLEKE
+1224 N
-1230 YGEAVWEEKY
+1230 EAT
-1240 LLRDFVKHDELF
+1240 R
-1252 KAYPYLNRVS
+1252 
-1262 IEFDALPEGT
+1262 
-1272 NGYFSKRNGTIVL
+1272 
-1285 SDSLLGKETD
+1285 
-1295 TVLHEIQHI
+1295 
-1304 IQGLEDFTGGAS
+1304 QG
-1316 PAYWNRQ
+1316 
-1323 LEDGYDTRTR
+1323 
-1333 SQKQKAEELRGE
+1333 
-1345 LESIQRSEP
+1345 
-1354 EFFRDMTDLDG
+1354 
-1365 MTPTVPRGKI
+1365 
-1375 DWDTLEQIEEDPAE
+1375 
-1389 WKAYDARRRELEE
+1389 
-1402 KYGDEKVFDFDDL
+1402 
-1415 LYRYHEAEKHPDRTA
+1415 
-1430 KDLYYNT
+1430 
-1437 AGEIEARDVSARRE
+1437 DVS
-1451 LSAEERRAKKP
+1451 
-1462 TGANDDTV
+1462 G
-1470 FADRGGVSYS
+1470 
-1480 KNSDSD
+1480 NSIS
-1486 NSTIKNQIKNNL
+1486 
-1498 DKLNDMEPAAI
+1498 
-1509 INASNLPKG
+1509 
-1518 GRNIRD
+1518 R
-1524 WAVNILKNTGY
+1524 NTGNDNT
-1535 KIERMGFGVIE
+1535 K
-1546 FTPKHIAEGIK
+1546 
-1557 YLSEDAEVAAFS
+1557 FS
-1569 ALPKV
+1569 
-1574 LKRGIVIDS
+1574 
-1583 HEKHKGNLRDSV
+1583 
-1595 TIAAPVIIN
+1595 
-1604 GVRGNMAVAITVTT
+1604 
-1618 KNHYHVHR
+1618 
-1626 VLMPDGSK
+1626 
-1634 FTFDV
+1634 
-1639 GKKKTESTMYS
+1639 
-1650 AVNTGEET
+1650 
-1658 KDSAYESKI
+1658 
-1667 SQPTGEVKGKS
+1667 Q
-1678 SMRERDEDLQKK
+1678 RERDEDLQKK

-2004 FAGYMGEMREAVA
+2004 FAGYMGEMRETVA

-2052 ARYNALRD
+2052 ARYKALRD

-2106 AERRRESTDIKKY
+2106 AERRRESADIKKY

-2201 ENAREDTLDMYLDLP
+2201 ENAREDALDMYLDLP

-2230 TRLTTRDGGYTINQ
+2230 TRLTTREGGYTINQ

-2467 KRFGYRAFGEENYFP
+2467 KRFGYRAFGEANYFP

-2735 RGEELN
+2735 HGEELN

-2956 LPLYNTTRDVVA
+2956 LPLYNATRDVVA
-2968 VWNTILSNV
+2968 VWNTLLSNV

-3048 AGDTGTYDALVKELT
+3048 AGDTGTFDALVKELT

-3068 KTKIQNDVK
+3068 ETKIQNDVK

-3095 KQDALDLLQKY
+3095 KQDALDMLQKY

-3132 NIGDEYING
+3132 NIGDEYINE
-3141 NISEARA
+3141 NITKSRAIEMYSLYGKVDKEEAQEMVNK
-3148 LELQAKYGYG
+3148 LEMRKDTGYDYDELYDIYSKKIINDQQLYDYQIKYGS
-3158 DVTKQMPAEI
+3158 KSE
-3168 ASNKESAHDKLMQW
+3168 ESAKSYVKRW
-3182 KLEKETGISAG
+3182 GWTE
-3193 GDSFTGIREAYNAGK
+3193 GDSSMKDISDKQVDTWDAYVASTGMKKKDYYNAIKTANDFKSDTDSSGK
-3208 ISKQEVYDYRIK
+3208 PITGSKQKKVWEY
-3220 YAGDTPEQAANT
+3220 
-3232 AYRYEWIGG
+3232 
-3241 DTRMNSVTGNQAH
+3241 
-3254 RYDDYVAAS
+3254 
-3263 GMSKIDYWNAIDGH
+3263 IDGLDI
-3277 GASSFPADLVE
+3277 SDE
-3288 GSKTR
+3288 
-3293 YVKNSKRDKIW
+3293 
-3304 DYVDSLNLTPRQKD
+3304 QKD
-3318 ALATAYAYDV
+3318 ALHLCMYS
-3328 NADVKSTSAY
+3328 KSTLK
-3338 FDFEDAPW
+3338 DAPW

>member
-1 MASSDESILR
+1 MGREQLLNQIASGSGSPSR
-11 QVYQSIAPA
+11 
-20 TSSSN
+20 SSTTK
-25 GSSGRL
+25 
-31 TTSSSQTTSTDT
+31 TTSNSDSKAAGRDRLLKQIGGYGSKTALDEDKYSEFENLYNQYESDVSGIYDSYNARTEDT
-43 TRGRGKNGALRQEY
+43 
-57 LKKQE
+57 
-62 NQNGYKNAISAAEER
+62 GYKA
-77 GDTLSA
+77 
-83 LYGQYQLDVSNV
+83 
-95 LNSYNDR
+95 
-102 KTRGGYKS
+102 
-110 DAQDFYDRTMAMT
+110 DAQDFYDKTMAAT
-123 TAARDSIFKLTDWM
+123 TAAKTSGSALTDWL
-137 KENRASIGDD
+137 KENRGSFSYED
-147 IYSSL
+147 YSEL
-152 MDEIRENSTSLSE
+152 LDAVKQNDTGLSK
-165 IQKAAYDD
+165 ILDATKNDV
-173 IDFYGQF
+173 DFYGQF

-206 ESGLRNKWIDEHGV
+206 ESGLRNKWIDEHGDS
-220 RVAPWQP
+220 VAPWRP

-282 DDAQDKLDELGAKIE
+282 DDAQTKLDDITAKLE

-306 ELSANDWFNAVRYGF
+306 ELSAKDWFNAVRYGF

-371 RYVDRSQS
+371 RYVDWSQS

-537 LKILKS
+537 LQILKS

-585 LDEAKGAAAVSAVLG
+585 LDEAKGAAVVSAVLG

-613 ERSRV
+613 ERSRA
-618 NKEADAVAKQ
+618 NKAADAVAKQ

-647 SKSYKLARQYQTIL
+647 SKSYKLAQQYQAIL

-704 TAPQT
+704 IAPQT
-709 QSTPPAQTNIETGA
+709 QSTPPAQTNTETGA
-723 QTTAHQTRPTGAMEA
+723 QTTAQQTRPTGAMEA

-1042 MAKENPGLFAQIRE
+1042 MAKENPGLFTQIRE

-1083 QYAEELQQMWDN
+1083 QYAEELQQIWDN
-1095 ALAGAAQNTRNNTQ
+1095 ALAGAAQNV
-1109 NARNNAQA
+1109 RNNAQA
-1117 ETDNG
+1117 KANNANRSSDNK
-1122 KGKSSYAGR
+1122 KGKASYGGR
-1131 RAKNADLAALER
+1131 NAKTANLDELAR
-1143 AEQMEEQGADAETIR
+1143 AEQMEERDTDAETIR
-1158 RDTGWFRGMDGKW
+1158 RETGWFRGMDGKW

-1178 GMQFRKDGDAQL
+1178 GMQFRRDGDAQL
-1190 LKEEGYRRLNQL
+1190 LKEEGYRRLQQL
-1202 TEKWTAS
+1202 TEKWSAEV
-1209 FNRGAELSASERQEM
+1209 NGGAKLSESERQEM
-1224 QNLEKE
+1224 SRLEKE
-1230 YGEAVWEEKY
+1230 YGGAVWEEKY
-1240 LLRDFVKHDELF
+1240 QLRDFVKHDELF
-1252 KAYPYLNRVS
+1252 EAYPYLNRVN
-1262 IEFDALPEGT
+1262 IAFDSLPDG
-1272 NGYFSKRNGTIVL
+1272 NMGYFSPRDMTIVL
-1285 SDSLLGKETD
+1285 SDNLLGKEAD
-1295 TVLHEIQHI
+1295 VVLHEIQHV
-1304 IQGLEDFTGGAS
+1304 IQKREGFTDGAS
-1316 PAYWNRQ
+1316 PSYWNTQ
-1323 LEDGYDTRTR
+1323 LENGYDTRTR
-1333 SQKQKAEELRGE
+1333 SQRRRAAELRNE
-1345 LESIQRSEP
+1345 LESISVNEP
-1354 EFFRDMTDLDG
+1354 EFFRDMTDLEG
-1365 MTPTVPRGKI
+1365 MTPTVPRGKVN
-1375 DWDTLEQIEEDPAE
+1375 WDTLEQIEEDPVE
-1389 WKAYDARRRELEE
+1389 WQEYDARREALEE
-1402 KYGDEKVFDFDDL
+1402 KYGDLKVFDFGEL
-1415 LYRYHEAEKHPDRTA
+1415 MYRYHEAEKYPDRTPR
-1430 KDLYYNT
+1430 DLYYNT
-1437 AGEIEARDVSARRE
+1437 AGEIEARDVEARRT
-1451 LSAEERRAKKP
+1451 LTAEERRAKKP
-1462 TGANDDTV
+1462 KGADDDTV
-1470 FADRGGVSYS
+1470 FANRVGVSYS

-1498 DKLNDMEPAAI
+1498 DKLNDMEPAATI
-1509 INASNLPKG
+1509 SASNLPKG

-1535 KIERMGFGVIE
+1535 KVERMGFGVIE

-1667 SQPTGEVKGKS
+1667 SQPTGEVKEKS

-1764 IERKQ
+1764 IERKK

-1826 DYWKGQTKLTKEK
+1826 DYWKGQTKRTKEK

-1853 TEQLHNPK
+1853 TEQLHNPE

-2067 QVYQEGVA
+2067 RVYQEGVA

-2106 AERRRESTDIKKY
+2106 AERRRESADIKKY

-2139 KEHVPEA
+2139 KEHVPEV

-2170 NTYNDRK
+2170 NTYNDRQ

-2467 KRFGYRAFGEENYFP
+2467 KRFGYRAFGEANYFP

-2653 KPGGHKASTEE
+2653 KPGGHKASTAE

-2735 RGEELN
+2735 HGEELN

-2765 QAMRSQGTM
+2765 QSMRQQGTM

-2888 DIISIITGDD
+2888 DIISLITGDD

-2968 VWNTILSNV
+2968 VWNTLLSNV

-3068 KTKIQNDVK
+3068 ETKIQNDVK

-3132 NIGDEYING
+3132 NIGDEYINENITKSRAIEMYSLYG
-3141 NISEARA
+3141 KVDKKEAQEMVNKLEMRKDTGYDYDELYDIYSEKIINDQQLYDYQIKYGSKSEESAKSYVKRWGWTEGDSSMKNIS
-3148 LELQAKYGYG
+3148 
-3158 DVTKQMPAEI
+3158 DKQVDTWDAYV
-3168 ASNKESAHDKLMQW
+3168 AS
-3182 KLEKETGISAG
+3182 TGMKKK
-3193 GDSFTGIREAYNAGK
+3193 DYYNAIKTANDFKSDTDSSGK
-3208 ISKQEVYDYRIK
+3208 TITGSKQKKVWEY
-3220 YAGDTPEQAANT
+3220 
-3232 AYRYEWIGG
+3232 
-3241 DTRMNSVTGNQAH
+3241 
-3254 RYDDYVAAS
+3254 
-3263 GMSKIDYWNAIDGH
+3263 IDGLDI
-3277 GASSFPADLVE
+3277 SDE
-3288 GSKTR
+3288 
-3293 YVKNSKRDKIW
+3293 
-3304 DYVDSLNLTPRQKD
+3304 QKD
-3318 ALATAYAYDV
+3318 ALHLCMYS
-3328 NADVKSTSAY
+3328 KSTLK
-3338 FDFEDAPW
+3338 DAPW

>member
-1 MASSDESILR
+1 MGREQLLN
-11 QVYQSIAPA
+11 QIATGSGSP
-20 TSSSN
+20 SSS
-25 GSSGRL
+25 STTK
-31 TTSSSQTTSTDT
+31 TTSSNDSKAA
-43 TRGRGKNGALRQEY
+43 GRDRLLKQIGGYGNKTALDEDKY
-57 LKKQE
+57 SEFEHLY
-62 NQNGYKNAISAAEER
+62 NQYESDVSGIYDSYNARTGNTGYKA
-77 GDTLSA
+77 
-83 LYGQYQLDVSNV
+83 
-95 LNSYNDR
+95 
-102 KTRGGYKS
+102 
-110 DAQDFYDRTMAMT
+110 DAQDFYDKTMAAT
-123 TAARDSIFKLTDWM
+123 TAARSSGSALTDWL
-137 KENRASIGDD
+137 KENRGSF
-147 IYSSL
+147 S
-152 MDEIRENSTSLSE
+152 
-165 IQKAAYDD
+165 YDD
-173 IDFYGQF
+173 YTELLDNVKRNDTGLSKVLNATKDEADYFGQF

-185 YNMWQAAVDSAKKDP
+185 YDYWTGYQKAIEQYEQPASESMVAYNEDGSFNAWQTMLNAVQGGKDLLKETKTKEIGERYEADRKGETRTDALGIRRDVMKEYKAAGGKTVKIGGKDVALDAALYNQLYDQHPAPAQTQYELPEKYTAEYMKPQTDAARLLAETYGVSTGGIKDSRTQRNALDYEQKYADMNFGERMLHNIPITAANYMLDMYSAGLTTADALTGGKL
-200 TRGRGN
+200 GRGELGGASSVYSLLN
-206 ESGLRNKWIDEHGV
+206 FAQNAGSGLTAEAFGV
-220 RVAPWQP
+220 MRDSSNWLGKLVLDLEKTGVEQTMDRALGAGEGSLAMMGIRVFGSGAQEAEDKGKSLGKQILTGFTRSGIEVATELMGGVGGSWRGTGYGDGVLKSLNSWVS
-227 SKSELETWTEDYVKA
+227 SKTGSELLGTLTEAFSGEAIEEMMSDVLNPLADRIFQLSDGDQTFWQEVWGDGQILYDGLLGGLAGMGGGVQTHVGNWMQAKNLGTDIATYKA
-242 NQELKDAQKALKKIT
+242 
-257 PTEGMTLDDAQREY
+257 AQRIAESENLRKKFEEY
-271 GTARIAAQQRV
+271 TG
-282 DDAQDKLDELGAKIE
+282 DKLDSDTDTAITQI
-297 KYGGAVPKT
+297 AVAIT
-306 ELSANDWFNAVRYGF
+306 NAANTA
-321 RSGITSADQA
+321 
-331 IAKGLDFFL
+331 
-340 GDALGELQTL
+340 
-350 GGETVRLFNPDFDY
+350 GETTNAHDVERDI
-364 NEKNLLD
+364 ESGGD
-371 RYVDRSQS
+371 RYRTTA
-379 HLDVQRERAA
+379 AA
-389 EAVGINSTAQKVN
+389 EQTDS
-402 QYTEMVFNSLPM
+402 S
-414 SVMAIMSGGATAAPQ
+414 
-429 ASTEALKVASA
+429 
-440 IANSGKAQQL
+440 
-450 LTPVLNAVKNMA
+450 
-462 NDPNWQFTFMS
+462 
-473 TVGESYEDA
+473 
-482 LADGASNEDAVINA
+482 
-496 LLNAAA
+496 
-502 NATIEVGGGDEALG
+502 
-516 GLQKLPKPLREA
+516 
-528 LQRGDKSGV
+528 
-537 LKILKS
+537 
-543 IPSEAGEEIMQGIA
+543 
-557 EAGIKGIYKDV
+557 
-568 PLFSMNDEGA
+568 
-578 VISPSRM
+578 SP
-585 LDEAKGAAAVSAVLG
+585 
-600 GGQYAAAAGLNAA
+600 
-613 ERSRV
+613 
-618 NKEADAVAKQ
+618 
-628 LYGDSA
+628 
-634 DTLVQQGLESPVD
+634 P
-647 SKSYKLARQYQTIL
+647 
-661 DNNGELSGK
+661 
-670 QIRKLVQANSEQI
+670 
-683 RTEGETEAQA
+683 
-693 QTGAG
+693 
-698 EEAAQQ
+698 
-704 TAPQT
+704 APQT
-709 QSTPPAQTNIETGA
+709 QSTTSAQTDTETGA
-723 QTTAHQTRPTGAMEA
+723 QTTAQQTRPTGAMEA

-832 KQQAQEASRRDGG
+832 KQQAQEASSRDGG

-900 DMVSDAELSVLKT
+900 DMVSDAELSALKT

-990 MQHLIESGTDIET
+990 MQHLIESGIDIET

-1095 ALAGAAQNTRNNTQ
+1095 ALAGAAQNV
-1109 NARNNAQA
+1109 RNNAQTKA
-1117 ETDNG
+1117 NNANRSSDNK
-1122 KGKSSYAGR
+1122 KGKASYGGR
-1131 RAKNADLAALER
+1131 NAKTANLDALAR
-1143 AEQMEEQGADAETIR
+1143 AEQMEERDTDVETIR
-1158 RDTGWFRGMDGKW
+1158 RETGWFRGMDGKW

-1178 GMQFRKDGDAQL
+1178 GMQFRRDGDAQL
-1190 LKEEGYRRLNQL
+1190 LKEEGYRRLQQL
-1202 TEKWTAS
+1202 TEKWSAEV
-1209 FNRGAELSASERQEM
+1209 NGGAKLSESERQEM
-1224 QNLEKE
+1224 SRLEKE
-1230 YGEAVWEEKY
+1230 YGGAVWEEKY
-1240 LLRDFVKHDELF
+1240 QLRDFVKHDELF
-1252 KAYPYLNRVS
+1252 EAYPYLNRVN
-1262 IEFDALPEGT
+1262 IAFDSLPDG
-1272 NGYFSKRNGTIVL
+1272 NMGYFSPRDMTIVL
-1285 SDSLLGKETD
+1285 SDNLLGKEAD
-1295 TVLHEIQHI
+1295 VVLHEIQHV
-1304 IQGLEDFTGGAS
+1304 IQKREGFTDGAS
-1316 PAYWNRQ
+1316 PSYWNTQ
-1323 LEDGYDTRTR
+1323 LENGYDTRTR
-1333 SQKQKAEELRGE
+1333 SQRRRAAELRNE
-1345 LESIQRSEP
+1345 LESISVNEP
-1354 EFFRDMTDLDG
+1354 EFFRDMTDLEG
-1365 MTPTVPRGKI
+1365 MTPTVPRGKVN
-1375 DWDTLEQIEEDPAE
+1375 WDTLEQIEEDPVE
-1389 WKAYDARRRELEE
+1389 WQEYDARREALEE
-1402 KYGDEKVFDFDDL
+1402 KYGDLKVFDFGEL
-1415 LYRYHEAEKHPDRTA
+1415 MYRYHEAEKYPDRTPR
-1430 KDLYYNT
+1430 DLYYNT
-1437 AGEIEARDVSARRE
+1437 AGEIEARDVEARRT
-1451 LSAEERRAKKP
+1451 LTAEERRAKKP
-1462 TGANDDTV
+1462 KGADDDTV
-1470 FADRGGVSYS
+1470 FANRVGVSYS

-1498 DKLNDMEPAAI
+1498 DKLNDMEPAATI
-1509 INASNLPKG
+1509 SASNLPKG

-1535 KIERMGFGVIE
+1535 KVERMGFGVIE

-1861 AREQVADE
+1861 AREQVANE

-1999 TYGNP
+1999 AYGNP

-2106 AERRRESTDIKKY
+2106 AERRRESADIKKY

-2139 KEHVPEA
+2139 KEHVPEV
-2146 LKQVVGEFLSTIDFS
+2146 LKQVVSEFLSTIDFS

-2170 NTYNDRK
+2170 DTYNDRQ

-2188 LRNQRDYLNSADN
+2188 LRNQRDYLNSTDN
-2201 ENAREDTLDMYLDLP
+2201 ENIKEDPLNMYLDLP
-2216 AEILDELRDIRSEV
+2216 TEILDELRDIQSEV

-2252 LDAVLTAISHSI
+2252 LDAVLSAISHSI

-2278 VQQVAQT
+2278 VQQVAQK
-2285 TIVEMDKLGAQTKET
+2285 TITEMDALGAQTKET

-2318 KKLGAGARS
+2318 KKLGTGARS

-2332 MQGWDKMAFNSKEI
+2332 MQGWDKMAFNSKKI

-2356 KEAREWQEKVHNVR
+2356 KEAREWQEKVHNVK

-2385 LHCLVKRTQAMQ
+2385 LHCLVKRPQAMQ
-2397 HIMGGGFKVSVI
+2397 HIMGGGLVVSVI

-2467 KRFGYRAFGEENYFP
+2467 KRFGYRAFGEANYFP
-2482 IVSDANVLKA
+2482 IVSDPNVQKA
-2492 VDPEAKAN
+2492 VDTEAKAN

-2653 KPGGHKASTEE
+2653 KPGGHKASTAE

-2735 RGEELN
+2735 HGEELN

-2765 QAMRSQGTM
+2765 QSMRQQGTM

-2825 IYAASGAATLI
+2825 IYVASGAATLI

-2888 DIISIITGDD
+2888 DIISLITGDD

-2956 LPLYNTTRDVVA
+2956 LPLYNATRDVVA
-2968 VWNTILSNV
+2968 VWNTLLSNV

-3068 KTKIQNDVK
+3068 ETKIQNDVK

-3168 ASNKESAHDKLMQW
+3168 ASNKEAAHDKLMQW

>member
-1 MASSDESILR
+1 MTEQEFLTKYSGD
-11 QVYQSIAPA
+11 
-20 TSSSN
+20 
-25 GSSGRL
+25 GSSGRV
-31 TTSSSQTTSTDT
+31 TTGSSQTGSTDT

-62 NQNGYKNAISAAEER
+62 QLNGYKDAISAAEER

-95 LNSYNDR
+95 LDSYNDR

-110 DAQDFYDRTMAMT
+110 DAQDFYDRTMAKT

-147 IYSSL
+147 AYATL

-185 YNMWQAAVDSAKKDP
+185 YDMWQAAVDSAKKDP

-206 ESGLRNKWIDEHGV
+206 ESGLRNHWMDNNGV

-282 DDAQDKLDELGAKIE
+282 DDAQDKLDELGAKLE
-297 KYGGAVPKT
+297 KYGGNVPKT
-306 ELSANDWFNAVRYGF
+306 ELSAKDWFNAVRYGF
-321 RSGITSADQA
+321 RSGLTSADQA

-350 GGETVRLFNPDFDY
+350 GGETVRMFNPDFDY
-364 NEKNLLD
+364 DEKNLLD
-371 RYVDRSQS
+371 RYVDWSQS
-379 HLDVQRERAA
+379 HLDVQRERAT
-389 EAVGINSTAQKVN
+389 EATGINSTAQKVN

-429 ASTEALKVASA
+429 ASTEALQIASA

-450 LTPVLNAVKNMA
+450 LTPVMNAVKNMA

-482 LADGASNEDAVINA
+482 LDDGASNEDAVINA
-496 LLNAAA
+496 LLNAAT

-537 LKILKS
+537 LQILKS

-585 LDEAKGAAAVSAVLG
+585 LDEAKGAAVVSAVLG

-613 ERSRV
+613 ERSRA
-618 NKEADAVAKQ
+618 NKAADAAAKQ
-628 LYGDSA
+628 LYGDST

-647 SKSYKLARQYQTIL
+647 SESYKLARQYQAIL

-670 QIRKLVQANSEQI
+670 QIRKLIQANDEQI
-683 RTEGETEAQA
+683 QTEAETEAQA

-698 EEAAQQ
+698 DEAAQQ

-709 QSTPPAQTNIETGA
+709 QSTPSAQTNTETWA
-723 QTTAHQTRPTGAMEA
+723 QTTAQQTRPTGAMEA

-756 WAATIEQ
+756 WAATLVQ
-763 PNGKR
+763 PNGER
-768 SNVMEWQAVF
+768 VNVTERQAVF
-778 DPDTQGILDAFRP
+778 DRGTQELLDTFRP
-791 SAYADEMLKTYA
+791 YDYADEMLKTYG
-803 LTDEQVEPKTYALA
+803 LSEEQTSPTTYALA
-817 FNTVADIYGKSTSLT
+817 FSTVADIYGKSTSLT

-857 AFDAGRNSKDSSIQN
+857 AFDAGRNSKDSNIQN

-882 VGFKG
+882 VSFKG

-900 DMVSDAELSVLKT
+900 NMVSDAELSVLKT

-939 FYRNGTVY
+939 FYRNGTMY
-947 LDVHAGAT
+947 LDVHAGAN

-979 AEAYTELQDFV
+979 AEAYAGLRDFV
-990 MQHLIESGTDIET
+990 TNHLIESGTDIET
-1003 LAKKKVDKERGLISM
+1003 LAQRKIDREGGAISM

-1095 ALAGAAQNTRNNTQ
+1095 AIVGAAQNV
-1109 NARNNAQA
+1109 RNNAQA
-1117 ETDNG
+1117 KADNANRSSENK
-1122 KGKSSYAGR
+1122 KGKASYGGR
-1131 RAKNADLAALER
+1131 NAKTANLDALAR
-1143 AEQMEEQGADAETIR
+1143 AEQMEERDTDAETIR
-1158 RDTGWFRGMDGKW
+1158 RETGWFRGMDGKW

-1178 GMQFRKDGDAQL
+1178 GMQFRRDGDAQL
-1190 LKEEGYRRLNQL
+1190 LKEEGYRRLQQL
-1202 TEKWTAS
+1202 TEKWSAEI
-1209 FNRGAELSASERQEM
+1209 NGGAKLSESERQEM
-1224 QNLEKE
+1224 SQLEKE
-1230 YGEAVWEEKY
+1230 YGDAVWEEKY
-1240 LLRDFVKHDELF
+1240 RLRDFVKHDELF
-1252 KAYPYLNRVS
+1252 EAYPYLNRVN
-1262 IEFDALPEGT
+1262 IAFDSLPDG
-1272 NGYFSKRNGTIVL
+1272 NMGYFSPRDMTIVL
-1285 SDSLLGKETD
+1285 SDNLLGKEAD
-1295 TVLHEIQHI
+1295 VVLHEIQHV
-1304 IQGLEDFTGGAS
+1304 IQKREGFTDGAS
-1316 PAYWNRQ
+1316 PSYWNTQ
-1323 LEDGYDTRTR
+1323 LENGYDTRTR
-1333 SQKQKAEELRGE
+1333 SQRRRAAELRNE
-1345 LESIQRSEP
+1345 LESISINEP
-1354 EFFRDMTDLDG
+1354 EFFRDMTDLEG
-1365 MTPTVPRGKI
+1365 MTPTVPRGKV
-1375 DWDTLEQIEEDPAE
+1375 DWDTLEQIEEDPVE
-1389 WKAYDARRRELEE
+1389 WQEYDARREALEE
-1402 KYGDEKVFDFDDL
+1402 KYGDLKVFDFGEL
-1415 LYRYHEAEKHPDRTA
+1415 MYRYHEAEKYPDRTPR
-1430 KDLYYNT
+1430 DLYYNT
-1437 AGEIEARDVSARRE
+1437 AGEIEARDVEARRT
-1451 LSAEERRAKKP
+1451 LTAEERRAKKP
-1462 TGANDDTV
+1462 KGADDDTV
-1470 FADRGGVSYS
+1470 FANRVGVSYS

-1486 NSTIKNQIKNNL
+1486 NSTIKSQIKNNL
-1498 DKLNDMEPAAI
+1498 DKLNDMEPAATI
-1509 INASNLPKG
+1509 STSNLPKG

-1535 KIERMGFGVIE
+1535 KVERMGFGAIE

-1574 LKRGIVIDS
+1574 LKRGIIIDS

-1667 SQPTGEVKGKS
+1667 PQRAEEVKGKS

-1899 YVLQDSQTVIDDSQ
+1899 FTLQDSQTVIDDSQ

-1929 RVTDDTFN
+1929 KVTDDTFN

-2004 FAGYMGEMREAVA
+2004 FAGYMGEMRKAVA

-2060 EKNARIE
+2060 AKNARID

-2106 AERRRESTDIKKY
+2106 AERRRESADIKKY

-2170 NTYNDRK
+2170 NTYNDRQ

-2188 LRNQRDYLNSADN
+2188 LRNQRDYLNSTDN

-2216 AEILDELRDIRSEV
+2216 AEILDELRSIQSEV

-2264 RKANTLFSNAQYNS
+2264 RKANTLFSNAQFNS

-2285 TIVEMDKLGAQTKET
+2285 TITEMDRLGAQTKET

-2318 KKLGAGARS
+2318 KKLGTGARS

-2385 LHCLVKRTQAMQ
+2385 LRCLVKRPQAMQ

-2409 KQSGIGKDNIAQTK
+2409 KQSGIGKADIAQTM
-2423 QYKPTLEELAMLD
+2423 QYKPTLDELAMLD
-2436 GLLTNRQR
+2436 SLLTNRQR

-2467 KRFGYRAFGEENYFP
+2467 KRFGYRAFGEANYFP
-2482 IVSDANVLKA
+2482 IVSDSNVLKA

-2639 AAMAIDPKYLAAAL
+2639 AAMAIEPKYLAAAL

-2728 TQEKTKL
+2728 TKDRTGL
-2735 RGEELN
+2735 HGEELN

-2748 QEVIYQTQV
+2748 QEVVYQTQV

-2785 TLSYNLVMD
+2785 TLSYNLMLD

-2805 TGNKAAALQHI
+2805 TDNKAAALQHS

-2825 IYAASGAATLI
+2825 IYAASGVGTLI
-2836 ASSFWDAWRD
+2836 ASSFWDAFRD
-2846 DDDYETFL
+2846 DDEYETFL

-2882 KLPGVK
+2882 KLPGAK
-2888 DIISIITGDD
+2888 DIISLITGED

-2905 GAKNLWKAWRIMSEC
+2905 GAKNLWKAVRIMSEC

-2945 NILKGISQVTG
+2945 NILKGISQFTG
-2956 LPLYNTTRDVVA
+2956 LPLYNFTRDMA
-2968 VWNTILSNV
+2968 AIWNTTLSNV

-3048 AGDTGTYDALVKELT
+3048 AGDTETYEALVKELT

-3068 KTKIQNDVK
+3068 ETKIQNDVK

-3106 GGKAEKAA
+3106 GGKAENAA

-3141 NISEARA
+3141 NISEART

-3158 DVTKQMPAEI
+3158 DTTKQTAAEI
-3168 ASNKESAHDKLMQW
+3168 ASNKEAAHDKLMQW

-3277 GASSFPADLVE
+3277 GASSFPSDLVE

-3304 DYVDSLNLTPRQKD
+3304 DYVDSLDLTPRQKD

-3328 NADVKSTSAY
+3328 NTDVKPTSAY
-3338 FDFEDAPW
+3338 FDFANAPW
-3346 NN
+3346 NK